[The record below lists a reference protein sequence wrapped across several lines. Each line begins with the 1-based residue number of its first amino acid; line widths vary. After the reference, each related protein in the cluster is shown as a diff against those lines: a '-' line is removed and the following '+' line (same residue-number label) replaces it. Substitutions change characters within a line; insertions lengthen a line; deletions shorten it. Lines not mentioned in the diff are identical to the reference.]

1 MREKIIGFF
10 RERKEQWSS
19 RHCDTCGSVMSRF
32 DKFCDNCGAEVS
44 GASAAVVYTPREER
58 TERSDPRARSRKYI
72 LTTLGLVLLL
82 SAGLAYSSY
91 SNNIGSLSR
100 ALHLQQEQSRDLA
113 DQINEVKKQA
123 EAVEQQNA
131 SSTRAF
137 TTQLDSQKAETE
149 NAKRQALL
157 AQQALAAVK
166 KQVEET
172 PVNNDGTFPNINS
185 RAIVLVVCGDSSGN
199 LQSGSGTIIN
209 SAGYILTNKHV
220 VTDSYGNGLT
230 CGAFMNDGSSA
241 PRLQQEVLY
250 LLNVS
255 APNAGYYSSYDAA
268 VLAISSAV
276 NIQTQSSV
284 SLPTSFP
291 FIRPQ
296 GGNLKQGDSLFIFG
310 YPGASSFVFN
320 VTRGIVS
327 SFTTD
332 NTFINTDAIIDLGNS
347 GGAAITSDGRFVGI
361 PTQKYVGD
369 GDYLGQILGVEN
381 LVIPN

>member
-1 MREKIIGFF
+1 
-10 RERKEQWSS
+10 
-19 RHCDTCGSVMSRF
+19 
-32 DKFCDNCGAEVS
+32 
-44 GASAAVVYTPREER
+44 
-58 TERSDPRARSRKYI
+58 
-72 LTTLGLVLLL
+72 
-82 SAGLAYSSY
+82 
-91 SNNIGSLSR
+91 
-100 ALHLQQEQSRDLA
+100 
-113 DQINEVKKQA
+113 
-123 EAVEQQNA
+123 
-131 SSTRAF
+131 
-137 TTQLDSQKAETE
+137 
-149 NAKRQALL
+149 
-157 AQQALAAVK
+157 
-166 KQVEET
+166 
-172 PVNNDGTFPNINS
+172 
-185 RAIVLVVCGDSSGN
+185 
-199 LQSGSGTIIN
+199 
-209 SAGYILTNKHV
+209 
-220 VTDSYGNGLT
+220 
-230 CGAFMNDGSSA
+230 MNDGSSA
-241 PRLQQEVLY
+241 PQLQQEVLY

-347 GGAAITSDGRFVGI
+347 GGAAMTSDGRFVGI

-369 GDYLGQILGVEN
+369 GDYLGQILRVEN
-381 LVIPN
+381 LAVPN

>member
-1 MREKIIGFF
+1 M
-10 RERKEQWSS
+10 
-19 RHCDTCGSVMSRF
+19 
-32 DKFCDNCGAEVS
+32 
-44 GASAAVVYTPREER
+44 
-58 TERSDPRARSRKYI
+58 
-72 LTTLGLVLLL
+72 L

-100 ALHLQQEQSRDLA
+100 ALHLQQEQSQELA

-123 EAVEQQNA
+123 EAVQQQNA

-137 TTQLDSQKAETE
+137 TTQIDSQKAETE

-172 PVNNDGTFPNINS
+172 PVNKDGSFPNINS
-185 RAIVLVVCGDSSGN
+185 RAVVLVVCGDSSGN

-209 SAGYILTNKHV
+209 SAGYVLTNKHV
-220 VTDSYGNGLT
+220 VTDSNGYGLT

-241 PRLQQEVLY
+241 PQLQQEVLY
-250 LLNVS
+250 LLNVT
-255 APNAGYYSSYDAA
+255 APNVGYYTNYDAA

-276 NIQTQSSV
+276 NTQTQSSV